1 MSAGQDRSVDVAV
14 VGGGPAAVAAFRA
27 ASEIS
32 GRSVMIQSTPSAPN
46 RSLASKLLIAA
57 ADAAHDARA
66 ARAFGLKTT
75 VAVDGRAVM
84 DGVRQELDR
93 LVETVPFGDDGV
105 ASDHKLVGP
114 ARFIAPGVLDVAGTL
129 VRARAVVV
137 ATGAHP
143 VIPVALDDVR
153 ERVVVLDDV
162 LAWTDLPDSV
172 AIFGAGVVGLEF
184 GQALSR
190 LGVRVRVFGRG
201 GGLGPLTDPRVCEVA
216 ARVLA
221 MEVPIELEANVR
233 SVRLVGERVL
243 VESEDP
249 GGHPRVETFDYAL
262 VAVGRRPNLAT
273 MDLERGGV
281 RVEKG
286 GLVIAD
292 RTTMRA
298 GSSNVFLAGGVRPE
312 GSVFHEEADEGIL
325 AGTNA
330 ARYPDVRPGP
340 RRSRLQIVFT
350 DPQIAV
356 AGETFAGVSE
366 RGPGVVTSEVLFDE
380 QGRSRVIHKNRG
392 IARVYADGHSGR
404 LLGAEIAGPRAENL
418 GHLLAWAHQQAL
430 TIDQMLEMPFFHPS
444 IEEGIAAALRISRA
458 ELRAPHPD
466 RYRASGHG

>member
-1 MSAGQDRSVDVAV
+1 MTAGQDCSVDVAV
-14 VGGGPAAVAAFRA
+14 VGGGAAALAAYRAAV
-27 ASEIS
+27 EICP
-32 GRSVMIQSTPSAPN
+32 RTLLIQSTPRLPN
-46 RSLASKLLIAA
+46 GSLASKLLIAA

-75 VAVDGRAVM
+75 VVVDGRAVM
-84 DGVRQELDR
+84 NGVRQEFDR
-93 LVETVPFGDDGV
+93 LVEAVPFGEDSVG
-105 ASDHKLVGP
+105 ADHKIVGA

-143 VIPVALDDVR
+143 VIPAALADVQ
-153 ERVVVLDDV
+153 ERVVVHDDV
-162 LAWTDLPDSV
+162 LTWTDLPDSV

-184 GQALSR
+184 GQALGR

-201 GGLGPLTDPRVCEVA
+201 GGLGPLTDPKVCDMA
-216 ARVLA
+216 ARVLGA
-221 MEVPIELEANVR
+221 DVPIELEANVR
-233 SVRLVGERVL
+233 SVRLAGERVL

-249 GGHPRVETFDYAL
+249 DGHPRVETFDYAL
-262 VAVGRRPNLAT
+262 VAVGRRPNLS
-273 MDLERGGV
+273 DLDLVRGGV
-281 RVEKG
+281 RVEEG
-286 GLVIAD
+286 GVIIAD
-292 RTTMRA
+292 RGTMRV

-312 GSVFHEEADEGIL
+312 GSVFHEETDEGLI

-330 ARYPDVRPGP
+330 ACYPNVRPRP

-356 AGETFAGVSE
+356 AGESFAGVSE
-366 RGPGVVTSEVLFDE
+366 RGPGVVTSEVLFEE

-404 LLGAEIAGPRAENL
+404 LLGAEIVGPRAENL

-444 IEEGIAAALRISRA
+444 IEEGIAAALRRSRA
-458 ELRAPHPD
+458 ELRAP
-466 RYRASGHG
+466 RADAHRAHG

>member
-1 MSAGQDRSVDVAV
+1 VDVAV
-14 VGGGPAAVAAFRA
+14 VGGGTAAVAAYRA
-27 ASEIS
+27 AAEICD
-32 GRSVMIQSTPSAPN
+32 RTLFIRTAPSAPN
-46 RSLASKLLIAA
+46 RSLASKLLVAA

-75 VAVDGRAVM
+75 VTVDGRAVM

-93 LVETVPFGDDGV
+93 LAEAVPFGDDAV
-105 ASDHKLVGP
+105 PSAKKLVGTV
-114 ARFIAPGVLDVAGTL
+114 RFIAPGVLDVEGNL

-137 ATGAHP
+137 ATGAQP
-143 VIPVALDDVR
+143 IVPAALDDAR
-153 ERVVVLDDV
+153 ERVVVHDDV
-162 LAWTDLPDSV
+162 LTWTDLPDSV

-221 MEVPIELEANVR
+221 ADVPIELDANVR
-233 SVRLVGERVL
+233 SVRLAGQRVL

-262 VAVGRRPNLAT
+262 VAVGRRPNLAN

-281 RVEKG
+281 RVEEG
-286 GLVIAD
+286 GLVLAD
-292 RTTMRA
+292 TTTMRV

-312 GSVFHEEADEGIL
+312 GSAFHEEADEGVL

-366 RGPGVVTSEVLFDE
+366 RGPGMVASEVLFDE

-444 IEEGIAAALRISRA
+444 FEEGIAAALRSSRA
-458 ELRAPHPD
+458 ELRAPHPA
-466 RYRASGHG
+466 RVRASGQV